1 METYAD
7 LELALHRRDTDSYS
21 VEMRY
26 NAPDSEAEVRL
37 LDDGA
42 AAVSFDLAALRRLE
56 LDSVSYGQA
65 LQSALF
71 ANEAIAKAFHTARS
85 NAQSQNAPL
94 RLRLFI
100 GPSAPELHS
109 LHWETLRDPDAPA
122 PLFVGEQI
130 LFSRYLSSLD
140 WRPVKL
146 RPKADLRALAAIA
159 NPKGLEKWKPGG
171 NPLAPIDVESE
182 LARARESLK
191 TIPVEAL
198 ASGGSAT
205 LDNIIRRLRD
215 GFDILYLVCHGALID
230 GEPKLWLENE
240 AGEVARV
247 SGTELVQRIR
257 ELAQRPRL
265 VVLAS
270 CQSAGVGADGSST
283 DSGALAALGPRLAEA
298 GIPAI
303 LAMQGNVTMETS
315 ARFTSVFFRELLADG
330 QIDRAASVA
339 RGAVRDR
346 PDYWIPVL
354 CLRLRSGRIWYVP
367 GFGDDSGAFDKWPL
381 LRSRINAG
389 KCTPIL
395 GMGLVESMF
404 GSSRELARRWSETY
418 HFPMEQHDREDLP
431 HVAQYLSVNQ
441 DADFPRSELLAY
453 LAQELWR
460 THADDL
466 AGRKRNEPLGQMI
479 SAVGAKMRERN
490 PFEPHAAL
498 ASLPFPIYITTIPD
512 DLMED
517 ALRAAG
523 RQPQSDL
530 CRWKSELEEL
540 PEMDPAYRPDAQHP
554 LVYHLFGRL
563 SEPDSLV
570 LTEDDY
576 FDYLIGVTSSKDL
589 IPGFVRRALVDTGL
603 LFLGFRLEEWS
614 FRVLFRSVMSQEG
627 SGKRAKYTH
636 VAAQIDPEEG
646 KIPEPGRARKYLE
659 SYFQDSRVSIYWG
672 NVDDFVTELLTRTQT
687 SATQAAG

>member
-7 LELALHRRDTDSYS
+7 LELALHRRDADTYS

-26 NAPDSEAEVRL
+26 NAPDNEAEVRL
-37 LDDGA
+37 LGDGS
-42 AAVSFDLAALRRLE
+42 AAVSFDLAALRKLE
-56 LDSVSYGQA
+56 LDSALYGQA

-71 ANEAIAKAFHTARS
+71 ANQAVGTAFSTARS
-85 NAQSQNAPL
+85 NAQSQSALL

-109 LHWETLRDPDAPA
+109 LHWETLRDTAGPA
-122 PLFVGEQI
+122 PMFVGEQI

-146 RPKADLRALAAIA
+146 RPKADLKALAAVA

-171 NPLAPIDVESE
+171 QPLAPIDVESE
-182 LARARESLK
+182 LARAREGLK
-191 TIPVEAL
+191 TIPLEAL
-198 ASGGSAT
+198 ASAGSAT
-205 LDNIIRRLRD
+205 LDNIMLRLRE

-247 SGTELVQRIR
+247 SGTEIVQRIR

-283 DSGALAALGPRLAEA
+283 DSGAMAALGPRLAEA

-315 ARFTSVFFRELLADG
+315 ARFMAVFFRELLRDG
-330 QIDRAASVA
+330 QIDRAASLA

-346 PDYWIPVL
+346 ADYWVPAL
-354 CLRLRSGRIWYVP
+354 YLRLRSGRIWYVP
-367 GFGDDSGAFDKWPL
+367 GFGDDPGAFDKWPL

-395 GMGLVESMF
+395 GMGLVESLI

-418 HFPMEQHDREDLP
+418 HFPMAQHDRDDLP
-431 HVAQYLSVNQ
+431 HVAQYLAVNQ
-441 DADFPRSELLAY
+441 DADFPRTELLAY
-453 LAQELWR
+453 VAQQLWR

-466 AGRKRNEPLGQMI
+466 AGRKRNDPLGQLI
-479 SAVGAKMRERN
+479 SAAGAKARARN
-490 PFEPHAAL
+490 PADPHSAL

-523 RQPQSDL
+523 REPHSDL
-530 CRWKSELEEL
+530 CRWKSELEDL
-540 PEMDPAYRPDAQHP
+540 PELDPAYRPDAQHP

-563 SEPDSLV
+563 SEPESIV

-646 KIPEPGRARKYLE
+646 RILEPQRARKYLE
-659 SYFQDSRVSIYWG
+659 SYFQGSHVSIYWG
-672 NVDDFVTELLTRTQT
+672 NVDDFVQELLSKTK
-687 SATQAAG
+687 AAGS